1 MNEDSVFAV
10 ALSMPTAAERA
21 AYLDDACKD
30 NAALRHEVEALLHA
44 HEQAGDFLAEPIVKA
59 VPTSALPSAGPED
72 KPQTIDPPFQAE
84 APGTLI
90 GPYKL
95 LQLLGEGGMGAVY
108 VAEQQQPVKRRVA
121 LKVIKPGMDT
131 ARVLA
136 RFAAERQAL
145 ALMDHTNIAKVLDA
159 GSTQAGRPYFVMELV
174 KGVPI
179 TRYCDELHL
188 PLRDRLELFVPVCQ
202 AIQHAHQKGIIHR
215 DIKPSN
221 VLVCIQDGKPV
232 PKVIDFGVAKALH
245 QKLAERTMYTE
256 VGAVL
261 GTLEYM
267 SPEQAELSALDI
279 DTRADIY
286 ALGVL
291 LYELLTGST
300 PLDRKRLKQAALTEA
315 MRLIREEE
323 PVRPSTRLTQ
333 SKDSLASLASLRRT
347 EPGRL
352 TKEVRGELDWIVMK
366 CLDKDRTRRYETA
379 NGLAR
384 DVQRYLNDEAVEACP
399 PSTSYRL
406 RKFARK
412 NRQLLA
418 TAAAFALFLVL
429 AALFSAFQAWRAR
442 AAERRALD
450 NEAQAS
456 RERDEAVAQRQRA
469 RRNYDLARQAVE
481 NYLSKVT
488 DNERLKEADLHAMRK
503 ELLESALPF
512 YEKFAKEERD
522 DPEQAAER
530 GRAYY
535 RLGQVRDLLG
545 EGEKAQSDF
554 RKMETIFAQLVDS
567 HPKVG
572 DYRRYLA
579 LSHYGLADS
588 LTKAAQYKE
597 SDQPRRAALKIQ
609 KQLVAEYP
617 TVPEYRKELADT
629 HQALAYIQPSGSTRF
644 APEWENEFREALRLR
659 RELVK
664 DFPEESKYAVDLCIA
679 RIPFGLAL
687 QKTAGGD
694 ADAEREIS
702 QSLVELER
710 FPKQLRNTLQLRRAE
725 ASAHNGL
732 DIVYMRQGLY
742 DKALVEAQRAL
753 DIHAALAKEFSSEPH
768 KRQVLAWMH
777 VNLGGRYQ
785 GLHRWQ
791 EAEQEFL
798 RALDLLEDL
807 KAKFPEET
815 DYAADVGWRQIEL
828 ARVCLSQGR
837 SAEALD
843 RCDHAE
849 KNLRL
854 DYEKKRSEGSQ
865 AGLDRVPVYRAR
877 ALAQLKRYP
886 EALAEAQRC
895 GEKPKEPFHMAC
907 AYSLL
912 SAAARQDATLTPPQR
927 DKLSEAR
934 AERAVELLRG
944 IGLKNLAKWHIE
956 PLKTDKDLVPL
967 RSRPDFRDLVEQVEK
982 AASKPAGK

>member
-1 MNEDSVFAV
+1 MSEDSVFAV
-10 ALSMPTAAERA
+10 ALSKRTAAERA
-21 AYLDDACKD
+21 AYLDEACKG
-30 NAALRHEVEALLHA
+30 NAALRHEVEALLQA
-44 HEQAGDFLAEPIVKA
+44 HEQAGDFLAEPLVKA
-59 VPTSALPSAGPED
+59 VPTSDLPSAGPEE
-72 KPQTIDPPFQAE
+72 KSQSIDPSFQAE

-188 PLRDRLELFVPVCQ
+188 PLRERLELFVPVCQ

-279 DTRADIY
+279 DTRADVY

-323 PVRPSTRLTQ
+323 PVKPSTRLTQ

-347 EPGRL
+347 EPNRL
-352 TKEVRGELDWIVMK
+352 KKEVRGELDWIVMK

-384 DVQRYLNDEAVEACP
+384 DVQHYLNDEAVEACP
-399 PSTSYRL
+399 PSTGYRL
-406 RKFARK
+406 QKFARK

-418 TAAAFALFLVL
+418 TAAAFALFLIV

-442 AAERRALD
+442 AAELRAIE

-469 RRNYDLARQAVE
+469 DRNYALARQAVD
-481 NYLSKVT
+481 NYLSKVA
-488 DNERLKEADLHAMRK
+488 DNERLKGADLHGMRK
-503 ELLESALPF
+503 ELLESALRF
-512 YEKFAKEERD
+512 YEQFTREKSD

-535 RLGQVRDLLG
+535 RLGQVRDLIG
-545 EGEKAQSDF
+545 EGEKARSDF
-554 RKMETIFAQLVDS
+554 RQMETIFAQLVNS

-579 LSHYGLADS
+579 LSHYALAAS
-588 LTKAAQYKE
+588 LTNATQYPE
-597 SDQPRRAALKIQ
+597 SDQPRRAALAIQ
-609 KQLVAEYP
+609 EKLVAEYP
-617 TVPEYRKELADT
+617 EVPEYRQELADT
-629 HQALAYIQPSGSTRF
+629 HQALAYIQPSGSTRL
-644 APEWENEFREALRLR
+644 AKNWENEFREALRLCR
-659 RELVK
+659 QLVTDFK
-664 DFPEESKYAVDLCIA
+664 DEMKYAVDLCLA
-679 RIPFGLAL
+679 RIAFGKAL
-687 QKTAGGD
+687 VADGRITA
-694 ADAEREIS
+694 AEREIRE
-702 QSLVELER
+702 SLEELER
-710 FPKQLRNTLQLRRAE
+710 FPKQLRNTVRLRRAE

-732 DIVYMRQGLY
+732 DIVYVNQGLS

-753 DIHAALAKEFSSEPH
+753 DIHAALRKDFPSEPNY
-768 KRQVLAWMH
+768 RQELAWMN
-777 VNLGGRYQ
+777 VNLGLRYQ
-785 GLHRWQ
+785 WLRRWQ
-791 EAEQEFL
+791 EAEQEYL
-798 RALDLLEDL
+798 RALKLLEDL
-807 KAKFPEET
+807 KAEFPKVT
-815 DYAADVGWRQIEL
+815 DYVGDAGWRQIEL
-828 ARVCLSQGR
+828 ARVCLDQSR
-837 SAEALD
+837 SAEVLD
-843 RCDHAE
+843 WCDRAE

-854 DYEKKRSEGSQ
+854 DYDQTRSEGSQ
-865 AGLDRVPVYRAR
+865 DGLDVVPVYRAR

-886 EALAEAQRC
+886 AALDEVQRC
-895 GEKPKEPFHMAC
+895 GTKPKDPFHLAC

-912 SAAARQDATLTPPQR
+912 SAAALQDAELTSSER
-927 DKLSEAR
+927 DKLSKAH
-934 AERAVELLRG
+934 AVRAVDLLRG

-956 PLKTDKDLVPL
+956 TLKKDMDLVPL
-967 RSRPDFRDLVEQVEK
+967 RSRPDYRALVEQVEK
-982 AASKPAGK
+982 AAAKPAGK

>member
-1 MNEDSVFAV
+1 MSEDSVFAV

-21 AYLDDACKD
+21 AYLDEACKD

-59 VPTSALPSAGPED
+59 VPTSDLPSAGPED
-72 KPQTIDPPFQAE
+72 KSQSIDPPFQAE
-84 APGTLI
+84 TPGTLI

-159 GSTQAGRPYFVMELV
+159 GSTEAGRPYFVMELV

-179 TRYCDELHL
+179 TKYCDELHL
-188 PLRDRLELFVPVCQ
+188 PLRERLELFVPVCQ

-323 PVRPSTRLTQ
+323 PVKPSTRLTQ

-399 PSTSYRL
+399 PSTGYRL

-418 TAAAFALFLVL
+418 TAAAFAIFLVL
-429 AALFSAFQAWRAR
+429 AALFSVFQAWRAR
-442 AAERRALD
+442 AAELRALD

-469 RRNYDLARQAVE
+469 KRNYDLARQAVE
-481 NYLSKVT
+481 NYLSKIT
-488 DNERLKEADLHAMRK
+488 DNERLKEADLHGMRK

-512 YEKFAKEERD
+512 YEQFAKEGGD
-522 DPEQAAER
+522 DAEQAAER

-567 HPKVG
+567 HPKVA

-588 LTKAAQYKE
+588 LTKAAQYTE

-629 HQALAYIQPSGSTRF
+629 HQALAYIQPSGSPRL
-644 APEWENEFREALRLR
+644 ALGWENEFRQTLFLR
-659 RELVK
+659 RQLVEEFK
-664 DFPEESKYAVDLCIA
+664 DETKYAVELCHAQIK
-679 RIPFGLAL
+679 FGSAL
-687 QKTAGGD
+687 QIAGRD
-694 ADAEREIS
+694 AEAEREVRHF
-702 QSLVELER
+702 LEELER
-710 FPKQLRNTLQLRRAE
+710 FPKQLRNTVELRKSE
-725 ASAHNGL
+725 ALAHTCL
-732 DIVYMRQGLY
+732 DFAYARQGLY

-753 DIHAALAKEFSSEPH
+753 DIHAALAKKFPSVPVY
-768 KRQVLAWMH
+768 RQEHAWMH
-777 VNLGGRYQ
+777 VNLGLKYQ
-785 GLHRWQ
+785 GLRRWK

-798 RALDLLEDL
+798 RAMELLEDL
-807 KAKFPEET
+807 AARFPEDTE
-815 DYAADVGWRQIEL
+815 YAADAGFRQLQL
-828 ARVCLSQGR
+828 AVLCLRQGGR
-837 SAEALD
+837 SDEALNWCD
-843 RCDHAE
+843 RAE

-854 DYEKKRSEGSQ
+854 DYEKKRSEDSQ
-865 AGLDRVPVYRAR
+865 VGLDRVPAYRAH
-877 ALAQLKRYP
+877 ALAQLNRYP
-886 EALAEAQRC
+886 KALAEAQGC
-895 GEKPKEPFHMAC
+895 GEKPREPFHLAC

-912 SAAARQDATLTPPQR
+912 SAAALQDAKLTPPVR
-927 DKLSEAR
+927 DKLSEDR
-934 AERAVELLRG
+934 ALRAIELLGG
-944 IGLKNLAKWHIE
+944 IDWKNRAHWYIE
-956 PLKTDKDLVPL
+956 PLKTDKDLEQL
-967 RSRPDFRDLVEQVEK
+967 RSRPEFRDIVEQAEK
-982 AASKPAGK
+982 ALAKPAGK